1 MNRIKGLDSFRG
13 FIMLVMVWVHL
24 CEWWLREDD
33 IWFSNAI
40 LPIFKL
46 IFGSGFLLLAGISIA
61 LSYGK
66 NLIKITKIDDFNYNI
81 LKNEYLFRAT
91 LILVVALGYNS
102 FVALQFLNP
111 LDLWKWFMLLTMAF
125 SLFLAW
131 PLLKLPKYMRL
142 IIAVIIW
149 VINYFLFMYLLPFQG
164 QANVFGVI
172 YYFLYNSIDVIP
184 FPHYF
189 SFLIIGTILGEI
201 IFDIYQI
208 ENQKERKLLLKKK
221 IILPFLIL
229 GFILIIISIALDTQL
244 ALERTS
250 FIWIIFAMG
259 INLLL
264 LSTFIGF
271 EDFKL
276 RINKRRFKFL
286 FYYSYYSLT
295 IYLIHNILYF
305 LFLNQLNLFHFWILV
320 IITCFVLGFILRLI
334 FNKFGPKFSIK
345 VQLGRLSSGLTKKL
359 EKGKSGNYQRI

>member
-1 MNRIKGLDSFRG
+1 
-13 FIMLVMVWVHL
+13 MLVMVWVHL
-24 CEWWLREDD
+24 CEWWLREED

-40 LPIFKL
+40 LPILKL
-46 IFGSGFLLLAGISIA
+46 IFGPGFLLVAGISIV
-61 LSYGK
+61 LWYKK
-66 NLIKITKIDDFNYNI
+66 NFIKITKKDGYNYII
-81 LKNEYLFRAT
+81 LKKEYLFRAT
-91 LILVVALGYNS
+91 LIFVVALGFNS
-102 FVALQFLNP
+102 FVALQFFNP
-111 LDLWKWFMLLTMAF
+111 LDLWKWFMLLTMSI

-131 PLLKLPKYMRL
+131 PILKLPKHTKL
-142 IIAVIIW
+142 VIAVIIW
-149 VINYFLFMYLLPFQG
+149 IINYFLFTHLLPFQG

-189 SFLIIGTILGEI
+189 SFLLIGTILGEI

-221 IILPFLIL
+221 MILPFSIL
-229 GFILIIISIALDTQL
+229 GCIFIIISVAFDTQL

-271 EDFKL
+271 EEFKL
-276 RINKRRFKFL
+276 KINKRRFKFL

-295 IYLIHNILYF
+295 IYLVHNLLYF
-305 LFLNQLNLFHFWILV
+305 FFLNQLNLFHFWILS
-320 IITCFVLGFILRLI
+320 IITCFVFGLILRLI
-334 FNKFGPKFSIK
+334 YNRFGPKISIK
-345 VQLGRLSSGLTKKL
+345 VQLGRLSSGIAKKL
-359 EKGKSGNYQRI
+359 EKGKSDN